1 MVDTPSSI
9 AFKYLTSFKKNA
21 VAVMETIKRE
31 GEKYVRK
38 YKNKDVGVYV
48 YALPHQKGMSWEYEN
63 TSKDYVLDETI
74 TFNLKNAWIE
84 GCNDDTMR
92 IILNPGCTKVINI
105 TKGYGKNEGAGTV
118 KNLEFNVRP
127 HL

>member
-9 AFKYLTSFKKNA
+9 SFKYLTSFKKNA

-31 GEKYVRK
+31 GEKYIRK
-38 YKNKDVGVYV
+38 YKNKDVGIYV
-48 YALPHQKGMSWEYEN
+48 YALPHEKGVSWEYEN

-84 GCNDDTMR
+84 GSNDDTMR
-92 IILNPGCTKVINI
+92 VILNPGCTKVINI
-105 TKGYGKNEGAGTV
+105 SKGYGNSTGAGTV

-127 HL
+127 RL